1 MPPRH
6 GKTSTI
12 LYSFGWL
19 LANDPTKTHAFATY
33 AQHLANSKSRTAR
46 RIAVEAG
53 VSLASDSKSVSEW
66 RTTREGGLLATGV
79 DGPLTGQGISG
90 LGVIDDPF
98 KNRLEANSS
107 LTRRRVWEWFTDV
120 FYTRLEPG
128 ASAIVIATRWHPDD
142 LSGRLINDGWE
153 YINMPALSDDGE
165 PLWADRF
172 SAQRLNAIKRQVG
185 EYTWASLY
193 QGQPVPR
200 GGQVFDGSYT
210 YDEIPDEPYRVGHGF
225 DGAYTAKTHADYSVA
240 LTGRRIGD
248 HLYLTGMFRDQVEAK
263 QTVHALRA
271 RRIDR
276 IAWFR
281 SGTEKGMEALLD
293 MEGIKVDAY
302 TATGDKFSRAQAV
315 AAAWNDGKVVLPSPD
330 SPYHGPWVE
339 TLLSEVL
346 EFTGLED
353 THDDIVDALAA
364 LHFYLF
370 GTPEPFDPEPP
381 MGWN

>member
-6 GKTSTI
+6 GKTSTV
-12 LYSFGWL
+12 LYSIGWL

-46 RIAVEAG
+46 RIAIEAG
-53 VSLASDSKSVSEW
+53 VQLASDSKSVSEW

-79 DGPLTGQGISG
+79 GGPLTGQGIDG
-90 LGVIDDPF
+90 LGIIDDPF
-98 KNRLEANSS
+98 KNRLEASSS
-107 LTRRRVWEWFTDV
+107 LTRRRIWEWFTDV

-153 YINMPALSDDGE
+153 YINMPALNDDGE
-165 PLWADRF
+165 PLWPERF
-172 SAQRLNAIKRQVG
+172 SAQRLDAIKRQVG

-193 QGQPVPR
+193 QGQPIPR
-200 GGQVFDGSYT
+200 GGQVFDGAYT
-210 YDEIPDEPYRVGHGF
+210 YDELPDEPYRIGHGF

-248 HLYLTGMFRDQVEAK
+248 RLYLTGMFRDQVEAK
-263 QTVHALRA
+263 QTVYALKA
-271 RRIDR
+271 RGIKR

-293 MEGIKVDAY
+293 LEGIKVDAY

-315 AAAWNDGKVVLPSPD
+315 AAAWNDGKVVLPSPN
-330 SPYHGPWVE
+330 SEYYGPWVE
-339 TLLSEVL
+339 VLLREVL

-353 THDDIVDALAA
+353 PHDDIVDALAA
-364 LHFYLF
+364 LHYYLF
-370 GTPEPFDPEPP
+370 NTPEPFDPAPP

>member
-6 GKTSTI
+6 GKTSTV
-12 LYSFGWL
+12 LYSIAWL

-46 RIAVEAG
+46 RIAIEAG
-53 VSLASDSKSVSEW
+53 VQLASDSKSVSEW

-79 DGPLTGQGISG
+79 GGPLTGQGIDG
-90 LGVIDDPF
+90 LGVVDDPF
-98 KNRLEANSS
+98 KNRLEASSS
-107 LTRRRVWEWFTDV
+107 LTRRRIWEWFTDV

-153 YINMPALSDDGE
+153 YINMPALNDDGE
-165 PLWADRF
+165 PLWPERF
-172 SAQRLNAIKRQVG
+172 SAQRLDAIKRQVG

-193 QGQPVPR
+193 QGQPIPR
-200 GGQVFDGSYT
+200 GGQVFDGAYT
-210 YDEIPDEPYRVGHGF
+210 YDELPDEPYRIGHGF

-248 HLYLTGMFRDQVEAK
+248 RLYLTGMFRDQVEAK
-263 QTVHALRA
+263 QTVYALKA
-271 RRIDR
+271 RGIKR

-293 MEGIKVDAY
+293 LEGIKVDAY

-315 AAAWNDGKVVLPSPD
+315 AAAWNDGKVVLPSPN
-330 SPYHGPWVE
+330 SEYYGPWVE
-339 TLLSEVL
+339 VLLREVL

-353 THDDIVDALAA
+353 PHDDIVDALAA
-364 LHFYLF
+364 LHYYLF
-370 GTPEPFDPEPP
+370 NTPEPFDPAPP